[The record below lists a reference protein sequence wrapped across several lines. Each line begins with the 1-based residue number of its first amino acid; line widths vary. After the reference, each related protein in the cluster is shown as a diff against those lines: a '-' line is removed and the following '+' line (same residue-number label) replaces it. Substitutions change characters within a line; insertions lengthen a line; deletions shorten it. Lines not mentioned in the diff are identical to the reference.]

1 VKLFAKGKV
10 EKGAQQSAAPAFSP
24 IDRVG
29 LLGLLDQVVNGS
41 QTGVLELHEP
51 RGNWV
56 YAFQAGALTHA
67 SGGRVRGA
75 RQAFDLLWEFQS
87 GECLF
92 RPGADPNL
100 AGNLYIDKGRLQD
113 LLGRSQAALQGPSAP
128 YIPPDQ
134 QRPIAPAHWQP
145 PAAAPAWGA
154 GGYPPQQPY
163 AQPQP
168 GYPPQQPQPQQGYPQ
183 PQQGYPQPQPQSYPQ
198 QQQPAYPQQP
208 SQGYPQPQ
216 QAGYPQ
222 QQPPPGYP
230 PAAYP
235 GAPYPGAPPQAQ
247 PYPQPGYPQ
256 APGGMRP
263 PAGQPQPQYPAY
275 PQPPAMPPQAQPQ
288 AMPPQAPAQAM
299 PPQQPMAVQ
308 PPQAPPAPARP
319 VTPPSFSVP
328 PMAIPRK
335 REAPLPTYQ
344 PPAAAPMPAAAE
356 PPKPAA
362 PKDDLAALRAS
373 LVAQAPPVAQAPSA
387 PAWGVR
393 GGEAPV
399 APVVPMRKGGKG
411 KDKSKDKG
419 KDKAAKVAAVPG
431 KTAPKADSKL
441 MAAIKIQLI
450 KFLLWACERRYSPD
464 DHWTLK
470 DAFEISTMEL
480 RDQFFSAFSESLKSS
495 KKTRQDNFDDTDDMA
510 AGRMRGRGRR
520 H

>member
-10 EKGAQQSAAPAFSP
+10 EKGAQQPAAPAFSP

-29 LLGLLDQVVNGS
+29 MLGLLDQVVNGS

-51 RGNWV
+51 QGNWV

-87 GECLF
+87 GECAF

-100 AGNLYIDKGRLQD
+100 AGNLYIDKARLQD
-113 LLGRSQAALQGPSAP
+113 LLRRSQAALQGPSAP
-128 YIPPDQ
+128 YIPPGQ
-134 QRPIAPAHWQP
+134 QRPIAPATWQP

-154 GGYPPQQPY
+154 GGYAPQPGYPQP
-163 AQPQP
+163 QQP
-168 GYPPQQPQPQQGYPQ
+168 GYPPQPPLQPQQGYPQ
-183 PQQGYPQPQPQSYPQ
+183 PQQPVYPQPQQPGYPPPQPQ
-198 QQQPAYPQQP
+198 AYPQP
-208 SQGYPQPQ
+208 PPQGYPQPQ
-216 QAGYPQ
+216 QPGYA

-230 PAAYP
+230 PAPFPA
-235 GAPYPGAPPQAQ
+235 APYPGVPPQGQ
-247 PYPQPGYPQ
+247 PYPQPP
-256 APGGMRP
+256 
-263 PAGQPQPQYPAY
+263 YPAY
-275 PQPPAMPPQAQPQ
+275 PQAPPQPVPPQ
-288 AMPPQAPAQAM
+288 AMPQQSM
-299 PPQQPMAVQ
+299 PPQQPLAAQ
-308 PPQAPPAPARP
+308 PPVAPHAPRP

-328 PMAIPRK
+328 PMAIPKK
-335 REAPLPTYQ
+335 REAPLPAYQ
-344 PPAAAPMPAAAE
+344 PAVAAPMPAAPE
-356 PPKPAA
+356 PPKPSA

-373 LVAQAPPVAQAPSA
+373 LVAQAPPAAHAPSG

-393 GGEAPV
+393 GGEPAAP
-399 APVVPMRKGGKG
+399 PVVPARKGAGKGKG
-411 KDKSKDKG
+411 KDKAPKVAVVQG
-419 KDKAAKVAAVPG
+419 KAA
-431 KTAPKADSKL
+431 PKPDSKL
-441 MAAIKIQLI
+441 KAAVKIQLI

-480 RDQFFSAFSESLKSS
+480 RDQFFSAFSQSLKAS
-495 KKTRQDNFDDTDDMA
+495 KKTREDNFDDTDDMA